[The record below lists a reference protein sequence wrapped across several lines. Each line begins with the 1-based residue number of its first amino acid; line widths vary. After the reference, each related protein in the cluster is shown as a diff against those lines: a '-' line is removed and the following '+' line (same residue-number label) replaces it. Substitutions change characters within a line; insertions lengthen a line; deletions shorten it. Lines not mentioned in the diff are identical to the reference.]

1 MPKGMDKGS
10 SGKVVRLMS
19 FLVAIFVCILLFSE
33 DIAVHVAMDNTLV
46 INEVTNVR

>member
-1 MPKGMDKGS
+1 MIHI
-10 SGKVVRLMS
+10 LC
-19 FLVAIFVCILLFSE
+19 FLIAIFVCILLFSE